1 MQSGL
6 KFTMESTSRERTNSC
21 TKYEETIIEMIKQ
34 KATIKSIYLKIL
46 DIGYKGKYG
55 MVKAFVSKIKENDT
69 LLIEEKLTRKYVI
82 KLLYKPLIKIKK
94 LDKEKLRKLYK
105 KYPIV
110 KILVEL
116 MHEFKGILLKTKKQN
131 VLEKWIVKAKKLGID
146 GLNSFIKGLELDYPA
161 VLNSI
166 IYQES
171 NGLIEASVHKI
182 KKVKRIM
189 HGRCGFDL
197 LKSKVLLCEL

>member
-1 MQSGL
+1 
-6 KFTMESTSRERTNSC
+6 MESTSRERTNSC

>member
-1 MQSGL
+1 
-6 KFTMESTSRERTNSC
+6 MESTSRERTNSC
-21 TKYEETIIEMIKQ
+21 TEYEETIIEMIKQ
-34 KATIKSIYLKIL
+34 KATIKSIYLKIS
-46 DIGYKGKYG
+46 DMVYKGKYG

>member
-1 MQSGL
+1 M
-6 KFTMESTSRERTNSC
+6 
-21 TKYEETIIEMIKQ
+21 
-34 KATIKSIYLKIL
+34 
-46 DIGYKGKYG
+46 
-55 MVKAFVSKIKENDT
+55 KE
-69 LLIEEKLTRKYVI
+69 LLLHFI
-82 KLLYKPLIKIKK
+82 IKIKK

>member
-1 MQSGL
+1 
-6 KFTMESTSRERTNSC
+6 MESTSRERTNSC
-21 TKYEETIIEMIKQ
+21 TEYEETIIEMIKQ